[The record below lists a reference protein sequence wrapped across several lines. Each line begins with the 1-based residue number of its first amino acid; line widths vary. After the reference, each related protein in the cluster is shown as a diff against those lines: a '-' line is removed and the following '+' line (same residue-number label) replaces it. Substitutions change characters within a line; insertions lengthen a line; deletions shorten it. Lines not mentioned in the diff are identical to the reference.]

1 MLESWPRYKVQS
13 TQILPE
19 WSAKV
24 EQYIFE
30 LPAAF
35 KGKTEYNYRLWL

>member
-1 MLESWPRYKVQS
+1 MLESWPQYKVQS

-24 EQYIFE
+24 QQYMFE

-35 KGKTEYNYRLWL
+35 KGKTEYSYID